1 MGGSHACSSEESR
14 QENHRQKGS
23 GQKGEKEV
31 SNATPFRPGAAVPG
45 LFILCREIDPG
56 VQAAVLT
63 R

>member
-1 MGGSHACSSEESR
+1 MGGNHACSSEESR

-31 SNATPFRPGAAVPG
+31 SNVTPFRPGATCRAF
-45 LFILCREIDPG
+45 LFSAGKLILG